1 MTQNKR
7 KQSEIKPSD
16 GRIAVLLGGSSAERS
31 ISLLSGNAV
40 LQALL
45 RRGVN
50 AFAIDVDDHLV
61 QRLTS
66 EPIDKIFNMLHGRGG
81 EDGTLQGLLELM
93 QIPYTGSGVLASAL
107 SMDKIKTK
115 LIWQSLGLPTPRS
128 SLLSADSDWA
138 GLIADMGEV
147 VVKPAHEGSSI
158 GMSMVKTAEHLKL
171 AYEKASVYDTEIMA
185 EQRIIGAEFT
195 VPVIHGQVFP
205 AIEMRTHHEFYDFD
219 AKYIANDT
227 QYFCPAPLSDAKSQE
242 LADICLKAFNAVDA
256 RDWGRIDVMQDQ
268 SGQFW
273 LLEINTVPGMT
284 DHSLVP
290 MSAAALGISFD
301 ELVLRILDGDR
312 YQSLTLEG
320 IKKS

>member
-7 KQSEIKPSD
+7 NQSGKRPSS
-16 GRIAVLLGGSSAERS
+16 GRIAVLLGGSSAERG

-45 RRGVN
+45 RSGVD
-50 AFAIDVDDHLV
+50 AFAIDVDEHLV
-61 QRLTS
+61 ERLTS

-81 EDGTLQGLLELM
+81 EDGTLQGMLELM
-93 QIPYTGSGVLASAL
+93 RIPYTGSGVLASAL

-128 SLLSADSDWA
+128 SLLSADTDWSA
-138 GLIADMGEV
+138 LIAALGEV

-158 GMSMVKTAEHLKL
+158 GMSMVKTAEQLKL
-171 AYEKASVYDTEIMA
+171 AYEKASEYDAEIMA
-185 EQRIIGAEFT
+185 EQRIFGAEFT

-227 QYFCPAPLSDAKSQE
+227 QYFCPAPLSEEKTQE
-242 LADICLKAFNAVDA
+242 LAGICLKAFNAVDA

-268 SGQFW
+268 SGKFW

-301 ELVLRILDGDR
+301 ELVLRILDGNQF
-312 YQSLTLEG
+312 QSTSQEG
-320 IKKS
+320 GNKS